1 VNEYRSVLER
11 AGSNFPPLDLEHE
24 SIVRRRDRKRRNQRI
39 AAGLVGIAVFV
50 TAVWVVTSGGAFD
63 RSTPTVPGSKTGP
76 AQTALPPARAQSAPD
91 VHNQVPCRHATVA
104 AMARLELTDMGD
116 RIRVRFEVHRSPVG
130 HSWRIVLRHRRYGP
144 CCDPRQGQVFFLGFR
159 RASENGDLAV
169 ERSALDHESVGDGFS
184 AKARDR
190 QTGQYCA
197 LLAGIE

>member
-24 SIVRRRDRKRRNQRI
+24 SIVRGRDRKRRNQRI

-50 TAVWVVTSGGAFD
+50 AAIWIVTTGGAFD
-63 RSTPTVPGSKTGP
+63 RATPTVPGSKTGP
-76 AQTALPPARAQSAPD
+76 AQTALPPARAQAAPD
-91 VHNQVPCRHATVA
+91 VHNQVLCRHATDA
-104 AMARLELTDMGD
+104 AMARLELTDIGD
-116 RIRVRFEVHRSPVG
+116 RIKVRFEVHRSPVG
-130 HSWRIVLRHRRYGP
+130 HSWRIVLRHHRYRG
-144 CCDPRQGQVFFLGFR
+144 CCRVRQGQLFFVGFR

-169 ERSALDHESVGDGFS
+169 EGSVLDHGVGDMVS

-197 LLAGIE
+197 LFAGIE